1 MPPDPIEPPPL
12 EPVLNTPP
20 VAPRPIREPFWGY
33 ADLALVIGYLF
44 IGLLLIVFGVAVF
57 GFIYPHLRTDPTPL
71 LLPTQL
77 VLYAFIYLSLRL
89 VLGMRYRKP
98 VFASL
103 GWRPANFNPLIAG
116 IGGVVLAFVV
126 NFVAFLLHTP
136 KISSPIDK
144 LTDSPVMLALF
155 GIIAVTAAPLF
166 EELFFRGFLQPLLSR
181 TFGIASGIVLTAL
194 LFGTLHGPEYSW
206 AWQYV
211 AAIFLVGL
219 VLGIVRALTNSI
231 IPTTIIHGCY
241 NGAFVIALAV
251 SKYKGS

>member
-1 MPPDPIEPPPL
+1 MPPDPIETPHV
-12 EPVLNTPP
+12 EPVPDSQP
-20 VAPRPIREPFWGY
+20 EPPRPIREPFWGY

-44 IGLLLIVFGVAVF
+44 LGLLVIVVGVAAV
-57 GFIYPHLRTDPTPL
+57 GFFYPHLTTDPTPL

-77 VLYAFIYLSLRL
+77 ALYAFVYLSLRV

-103 GWRPANFNPLIAG
+103 GWRRVHFNPLVAG

-126 NFVAFLLHTP
+126 NFIASLLHTP
-136 KISSPIDK
+136 KVSSPIDK
-144 LTDSPVMLALF
+144 LTDTPLLLAIF
-155 GIIAVTAAPLF
+155 GVIAVTVAPLF
-166 EELFFRGFLQPLLSR
+166 EELFFRGFLQPMLSR
-181 TFGIASGIVLTAL
+181 TFGIASGILLTAI
-194 LFGTLHGPEYSW
+194 LFATPHGPEYSW
-206 AWQYV
+206 AWQYI
-211 AAIFLVGL
+211 AAIFLVGV
-219 VLGIVRALTNSI
+219 VLGVVRARTNSI

>member
-1 MPPDPIEPPPL
+1 MPPDPIE
-12 EPVLNTPP
+12 TPP
-20 VAPRPIREPFWGY
+20 VEPVPDSPLAARHPIREPFWGY
-33 ADLALVIGYLF
+33 ADVALVIGYLF
-44 IGLLLIVFGVAVF
+44 IGVVLIVFGVAVF
-57 GFIYPHLRTDPTPL
+57 AFLYPRLRTDPTPL

-77 VLYAFIYLSLRL
+77 ALYAFVYLSLRL
-89 VLGMRYRKP
+89 VLGMRYGKP
-98 VFASL
+98 VFVSL
-103 GWRPANFNPLIAG
+103 GWRRINFSPLLAG

-136 KISSPIDK
+136 KVASPIDK
-144 LTDSPVMLALF
+144 LTDSPLLLALF

-166 EELFFRGFLQPLLSR
+166 EELLFRGFLQPLLSR
-181 TFGIASGIVLTAL
+181 TFGIASGIVVTAL

-206 AWQYV
+206 AWQYI
-211 AAIFLVGL
+211 AAIFFVGV
-219 VLGIVRALTNSI
+219 VLGIVRAWTNSI